1 MVDKLII
8 GCGYLGRRVAAAWV
22 ARGHRVFGT
31 TRTVEGFGELR
42 QLGVEPLQADVLDPK
57 SLHSLPAVETVLH
70 CVGLDRKAGVSRRS
84 VYVDGLANVLDAIVA
99 PKRFLYVS
107 STSVYGQTQG
117 EEVDETAATE
127 PADDAGRVM
136 LAAEQALRQRVP
148 DAVILRFTAIYG
160 PGRFLRAQAVRAG
173 EVLPVDPNSWL
184 NLIHVDDG
192 VQAVVAAEEHG
203 KPGET
208 YNVNDGH
215 PVRRGEFYTTLAARL
230 GAPQPRFAPP
240 AVTADSN
247 RRIVNRRLLEELE
260 VRLQYPRY
268 ELGLNP

>member
-22 ARGHRVFGT
+22 AQGHRVFGT
-31 TRTVEGFGELR
+31 TRTTDGFDELR

-57 SLHSLPAVETVLH
+57 SLHSLPAVATVLH
-70 CVGLDRKAGVSRRS
+70 CVGLDRKAGVSRQS
-84 VYVDGLANVLDAIVA
+84 VYVDGLANVLDAIPL

-107 STSVYGQTQG
+107 STSVYGQTEG

-127 PADDAGRVM
+127 PVDEAGRVM
-136 LAAEQALRQRVP
+136 LAAEQVLRQRLP

-160 PGRFLRAQAVRAG
+160 PGRLLRAQALKAG
-173 EVLPVDPNSWL
+173 DVLPVDPESWL
-184 NLIHVDDG
+184 NLIHVEDG
-192 VQAVVAAEEHG
+192 ARAVVAAEERG
-203 KPGET
+203 KPGAI
-208 YNVNDGH
+208 YNVSDGH

-230 GAPQPRFAPP
+230 GAVSLRFAPP
-240 AVTADSN
+240 AVAVDSN

-260 VRLQYPRY
+260 VRLQYPLY
-268 ELGLNP
+268 HLGLNP